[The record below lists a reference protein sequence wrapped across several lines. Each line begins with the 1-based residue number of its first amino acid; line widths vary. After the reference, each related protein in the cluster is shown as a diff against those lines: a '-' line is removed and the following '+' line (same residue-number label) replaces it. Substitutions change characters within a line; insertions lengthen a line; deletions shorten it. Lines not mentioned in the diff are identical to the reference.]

1 MIAAVL
7 FFSTTIIIGHSQA
20 YAQSSAKLAFM
31 GDSFSTTPNTTGSS
45 NGSPV
50 NTTGSSNGTPVNTT
64 GSSNSS
70 GGTTFTLT
78 NPLSGIN
85 SIGGLVQNFVQIFSY
100 IVILFAV
107 LMFIYTGFQYI
118 TAQGNSTKIK
128 DLHARLLYI
137 VIGVA
142 VVIGARVI
150 IDVVINTL
158 SATGTVNQQVIQQ
171 AKNANSGN

>member
-1 MIAAVL
+1 MKTSLNIYFITALLLFSSAVIL
-7 FFSTTIIIGHSQA
+7 GHSQA
-20 YAQSSAKLAFM
+20 YAQSTSPSA
-31 GDSFSTTPNTTGSS
+31 GTVSNPTPAAGAISNPTPAAGAVSNPSGS
-45 NGSPV
+45 G
-50 NTTGSSNGTPVNTT
+50 
-64 GSSNSS
+64 
-70 GGTTFTLT
+70 TFTLT

-85 SIGGLVQNFVQIFSY
+85 SIGALVQNFVQIFSY

-128 DLHARLLYI
+128 ELHARLLYI

-158 SATGTVNQQVIQQ
+158 SATGTVNPQVIQQ